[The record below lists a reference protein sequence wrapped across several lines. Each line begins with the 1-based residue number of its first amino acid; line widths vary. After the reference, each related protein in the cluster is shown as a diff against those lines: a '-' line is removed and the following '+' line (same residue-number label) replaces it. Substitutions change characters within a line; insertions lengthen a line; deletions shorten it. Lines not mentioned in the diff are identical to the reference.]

1 MSFQLYDP
9 NGSTLLDRELQ
20 LPPYQ
25 KIKGIDDPDNYIA
38 SQPLSDAVNVALALG
53 QPLLLTGEPGTGKTQ
68 LANSIAYQLGLRLY
82 KFHTKS
88 ASTARDLFYRYDSL
102 RHFHD
107 AQLKDKSE
115 VQAKDYIELE
125 ALGKAIVNS
134 PVERAVVLI
143 DEIDKAP
150 RDFPNDVLNE
160 MEQMEFTIQETGKT
174 FRASDECRPI
184 VVITSNSEKNL
195 PDAFLRRC
203 VFYHIP
209 FPNKSLLR
217 KIVNS
222 RLDLPI
228 AFKERMLDAAI
239 DHFHEI
245 RTNKG
250 LRKKPATAEL
260 LAWVHVLSELDI
272 DMNSLEL
279 ERERLSMSYSILA
292 KSQDDLRKL
301 RGEELR

>member
-1 MSFQLYDP
+1 MTFELYTTP
-9 NGSTLLDRELQ
+9 SQKLSQRSIQ

-25 KIKGIDDPDNYIA
+25 RDKGVNDSSKYIA
-38 SQPLSDAVNVALALG
+38 SEELKNAVNVALALG

-68 LANSIAYQLGLRLY
+68 LAANIAWQLELTME

-88 ASTARDLFYRYDSL
+88 SSKATDLFYHYDSL

-107 AQLKDKSE
+107 AQLKDK
-115 VQAKDYIELE
+115 VKIDPRDYIRLQ

-134 PVERAVVLI
+134 PSLRTVVLI

-160 MEQMEFTIQETGKT
+160 LENMDFAIPELNKHYEVTEQN
-174 FRASDECRPI
+174 RPV

-209 FPNKSLLR
+209 FPNRDLLF

-222 RLDLPI
+222 RLRLRSQFTE
-228 AFKERMLDAAI
+228 AMKAAAI
-239 DHFHEI
+239 DHFLQI
-245 RTNKG
+245 RAYD

-260 LAWVHVLSELDI
+260 LSWVHILDKLGI
-272 DMNSLEL
+272 DPKSKDPDHILK
-279 ERERLSMSYSILA
+279 RIQTYSVLA
-292 KSQDDLRKL
+292 KNKDDLDKMVAP
-301 RGEELR
+301 